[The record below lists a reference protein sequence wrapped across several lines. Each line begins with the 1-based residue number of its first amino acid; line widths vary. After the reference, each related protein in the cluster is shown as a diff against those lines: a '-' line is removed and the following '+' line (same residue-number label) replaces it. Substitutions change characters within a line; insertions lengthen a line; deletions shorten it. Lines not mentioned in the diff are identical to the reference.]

1 MSADVRFVLCPCGFG
16 SFQTARKKDEDPF
29 APHIDAERQNMIECP
44 ASRPPQAVE
53 TAKTENQT
61 EREDKMKEAKTAR
74 VAVHG
79 TLMRGERNAHWAD
92 EAGARVLDEGVAD
105 RREHRKAR
113 EVRA

>member
-1 MSADVRFVLCPCGFG
+1 
-16 SFQTARKKDEDPF
+16 
-29 APHIDAERQNMIECP
+29 
-44 ASRPPQAVE
+44 
-53 TAKTENQT
+53 
-61 EREDKMKEAKTAR
+61 MKEAKTAR